1 MRLAL
6 LALLVF
12 AAPAAAQRTYPAST
26 PEELAL
32 SMGEA
37 MRASDWDGMAG
48 LMHPKALAELRG
60 MFMPLLE
67 NPASAEMLPMLF
79 GVETAEDAANLT
91 DAQLFAALMQRIL
104 GEEAAATELL
114 KTATV
119 EIIGTV
125 REGAD
130 TVHVLQRIG
139 MTYGKAAFRSLEVT
153 STTRD
158 GAQWRGLLTGEMTGL
173 AAMMQQ
179 ALDEAD
185 AAPEGP
191 GES

>member
-6 LALLVF
+6 LALLVL
-12 AAPAAAQRTYPAST
+12 AAPAAAQRAYPAST

-37 MRASDWDGMAG
+37 MRAGDWDGMAG
-48 LMHPKALAELRG
+48 LMHPRALAELRE
-60 MFMPLLE
+60 MFMPLLS

-79 GVETAEDAANLT
+79 GVETADDAANLT

-104 GEEAAATELL
+104 GEEAVAAELL
-114 KTATV
+114 KTAKV
-119 EIIGTV
+119 EIVGSV

-130 TVHVLQRIG
+130 TVHVLQRVG
-139 MTYGKAAFRSLEVT
+139 MTYGKASFRSLEVT
-153 STTRD
+153 SATRD
-158 GAQWRGLLTGEMTGL
+158 GSQGRGLLTGEMTGL

-179 ALDEAD
+179 ALEGAE
-185 AAPEGP
+185 AAPEEP